1 MKAITA
7 STIAACALTLT
18 ACGSPRVLYDDAAK
32 MNRIDI
38 GMTTDQVQSVL
49 GTPRTSLANSYG
61 FRCAEYGLLKLSAN
75 FRSGYPDTFYV
86 MLFKGRVVDMGQH
99 ACSGEMNES
108 NFKQDPKYPGK
119 YARFM
124 SR

>member
-38 GMTTDQVQSVL
+38 GMTTEQVVSVL
-49 GTPRTSLANSYG
+49 GNPRTSLANSWG
-61 FRCAEYGLLKLSAN
+61 FRCAEYSLIKHSRN
-75 FRSGYPDTFYV
+75 FQRTTPDTFYV
-86 MLFKGRVVDMGQH
+86 MLFKGRVVDMGERV
-99 ACSGEMNES
+99 CSSEMHES
-108 NFKQDPKYPGK
+108 NFKQDTKYPGK

>member
-61 FRCAEYGLLKLSAN
+61 FRCAEYGLLKHSAN
-75 FRSGYPDTFYV
+75 FRSSYPDTFYV
-86 MLFKGRVVDMGQH
+86 MLFKGRVAAMGENSC
-99 ACSGEMNES
+99 ASEMHES

-119 YARFM
+119 YARFIGQ
-124 SR
+124 